1 MLNPC
6 QTSKGTYNKI
16 CSFLQLAGELQ
27 FFATETLW
35 LLIFRPKRSG
45 WDTQKMLFQLAPHAI
60 TVASGTSCTARAL
73 RLNGSKQPC
82 PHDRMSL
89 LIVVEHRRKENTETQ
104 ILAVRHPKKHW
115 GSTRFI
121 PCWWKHVK
129 TLGFGGPNPQSCWS
143 SYFYSHK

>member
-1 MLNPC
+1 
-6 QTSKGTYNKI
+6 
-16 CSFLQLAGELQ
+16 LQLAGELQ

-45 WDTQKMLFQLAPHAI
+45 WDTKKMLFQLAPHAI

-89 LIVVEHRRKENTETQ
+89 LIVVEHRRKEDTETQ
-104 ILAVRHPKKHW
+104 ILAQAAHSDILRNIGVQQ
-115 GSTRFI
+115 GS
-121 PCWWKHVK
+121 PHV
-129 TLGFGGPNPQSCWS
+129 GENM
-143 SYFYSHK
+143 